1 MINNIKNNT
10 ISEALAKQKLNAL
23 NEIKK
28 AEIKNKLLIS
38 SQKKLLNLFDELLVA
53 IFNNNKNNNNNNNVS
68 MNANDDVSVNKN
80 DNVSVN
86 ENDNDDNDD
95 NGNDND
101 DDDDNDDDYDD
112 DDDDD
117 KDEDYYILNNYFNS
131 IDETKSLKEQIEILK
146 KINFLNEYWH
156 MGYYHGDKELNP
168 RIFKAKAVYIL
179 NDLEEKLFE
188 KIFGHT
194 FVALVDKV
202 INTTN
207 KEENKII
214 IDDIKKNRDKIY
226 KQDDFSNF
234 VIQPAYKRS
243 HLLDAVKIIINFNEV
258 LSLDDD
264 NND

>member
-1 MINNIKNNT
+1 
-10 ISEALAKQKLNAL
+10 
-23 NEIKK
+23 
-28 AEIKNKLLIS
+28 
-38 SQKKLLNLFDELLVA
+38 
-53 IFNNNKNNNNNNNVS
+53 
-68 MNANDDVSVNKN
+68 
-80 DNVSVN
+80 
-86 ENDNDDNDD
+86 
-95 NGNDND
+95 
-101 DDDDNDDDYDD
+101 
-112 DDDDD
+112 
-117 KDEDYYILNNYFNS
+117 
-131 IDETKSLKEQIEILK
+131 
-146 KINFLNEYWH
+146 
-156 MGYYHGDKELNP
+156 MGYYHVDKELNP

-194 FVALVDKV
+194 FVALADKV

-234 VIQPAYKRS
+234 VIQPAYKRGD
-243 HLLDAVKIIINFNEV
+243 LLDAVKIIINFNEV